1 MKPTHSLSRVMLSV
15 LGAVGLMVM
24 GTASAEAQQQRR
36 TDRIL
41 ILTPLPAVPEDSA
54 FVHEYAQALRDR
66 AQSKFRHKW
75 TVVTTEQL
83 NELLIESGFDPTT
96 IIGPEMA
103 DQVARHFQAAGYISG
118 TVERNS
124 ARPIA
129 KLRLVDSRR
138 SGLAGMMTVMGQPGD
153 PARALADRTLDS
165 LNNQVRAADH
175 AKECNTRR
183 DRADFG
189 RARRAAEKAFEL
201 YPNHPSAANC
211 LTYVFEALKEP
222 VDSSIWALEKAT
234 IGDPQNIRAW
244 EDLARLYQRSGNT
257 RKAVEAFEHQ
267 LGANPNDMDIRF
279 AVAAGYITLEDYA
292 RGVEILRV
300 GLEQEPENL
309 RTVRLMAQACYDGQL
324 WGCALE
330 ASTRLFDLDT
340 ALVSDTTFYPRMVAL
355 ATSEGDSTAMRRWA
369 TLGVQY
375 LSNSLPLWRTKA
387 TLEFAAKDSA
397 AALESYERVVQLAAN
412 DVVSVFRLMTLKAAK
427 LVIDTVTPLDR
438 EALSEV
444 GNLLTRLI
452 TLSQDTAFATQ
463 AAVSYLRIGSQLI
476 QTGVDPDLG
485 LQWVDSTLAYDWQKL
500 LQAQANFWIGFALY
514 NVASGMDA
522 KVRQS
527 ESCVDVA
534 QYSRTVERGRAAMIV
549 GRDVSPE
556 TAQQLIGAYDQM
568 RELAGQFRQ
577 FFKCSG

>member
-1 MKPTHSLSRVMLSV
+1 M
-15 LGAVGLMVM
+15 
-24 GTASAEAQQQRR
+24 
-36 TDRIL
+36 
-41 ILTPLPAVPEDSA
+41 
-54 FVHEYAQALRDR
+54 
-66 AQSKFRHKW
+66 
-75 TVVTTEQL
+75 
-83 NELLIESGFDPTT
+83 
-96 IIGPEMA
+96 
-103 DQVARHFQAAGYISG
+103 
-118 TVERNS
+118 
-124 ARPIA
+124 
-129 KLRLVDSRR
+129 
-138 SGLAGMMTVMGQPGD
+138 
-153 PARALADRTLDS
+153 
-165 LNNQVRAADH
+165 
-175 AKECNTRR
+175 
-183 DRADFG
+183 
-189 RARRAAEKAFEL
+189 
-201 YPNHPSAANC
+201 
-211 LTYVFEALKEP
+211 
-222 VDSSIWALEKAT
+222 
-234 IGDPQNIRAW
+234 
-244 EDLARLYQRSGNT
+244 
-257 RKAVEAFEHQ
+257 
-267 LGANPNDMDIRF
+267 
-279 AVAAGYITLEDYA
+279 
-292 RGVEILRV
+292 
-300 GLEQEPENL
+300 
-309 RTVRLMAQACYDGQL
+309 
-324 WGCALE
+324 
-330 ASTRLFDLDT
+330 
-340 ALVSDTTFYPRMVAL
+340 
-355 ATSEGDSTAMRRWA
+355 
-369 TLGVQY
+369 
-375 LSNSLPLWRTKA
+375 
-387 TLEFAAKDSA
+387 
-397 AALESYERVVQLAAN
+397 AAN